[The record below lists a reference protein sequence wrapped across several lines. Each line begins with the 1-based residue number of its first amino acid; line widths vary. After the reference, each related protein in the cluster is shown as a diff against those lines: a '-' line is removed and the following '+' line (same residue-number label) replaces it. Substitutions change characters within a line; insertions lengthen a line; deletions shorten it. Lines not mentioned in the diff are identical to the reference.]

1 MYLVFFSMYFKFK
14 VLIILVEGGYG
25 LGDPA
30 PDISLKY
37 WKLSSDAGHAH
48 SIWNSGIFYFNGFG
62 TNQDIVKGLQMI
74 QNGMELNTDLKFPP
88 QLSDMN
94 QKQIDILIKLV
105 SKSQKEDQFLDI
117 DQLEQLIK
125 VAKDPQVIAMNP
137 RIFKRLVE
145 ITILYILYFEKR
157 QIDCISSRYLNKV
170 GYSRALHTPQAAVPT
185 YRPSSYR
192 SPRGILGCEQG

>member
-1 MYLVFFSMYFKFK
+1 M
-14 VLIILVEGGYG
+14 EGGYG

-145 ITILYILYFEKR
+145 ITQKSLSENQLNAEVVVSLALKSSQSRKADLSMDTKEFSFE
-157 QIDCISSRYLNKV
+157 SSL
-170 GYSRALHTPQAAVPT
+170 ALWIGVPIVVIGFYT
-185 YRPSSYR
+185 LAKNRR
-192 SPRGILGCEQG
+192 WI